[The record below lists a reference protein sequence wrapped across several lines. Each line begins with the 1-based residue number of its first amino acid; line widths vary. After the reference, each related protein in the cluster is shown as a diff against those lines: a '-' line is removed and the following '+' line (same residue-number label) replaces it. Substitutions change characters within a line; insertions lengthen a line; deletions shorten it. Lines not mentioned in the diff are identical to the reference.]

1 MAGSASADH
10 EFDNDGELILTGSAN
25 AYVATTARKIKGY
38 YAGLRLCAR
47 ANFTCTGAST
57 MTVDEAGPIP
67 IRKPG
72 NVATAN
78 GDIVSGTYYD
88 FIYDI
93 ANTAMQIVAA
103 PGSGS
108 ISNAELADMATQTI
122 KARKT
127 AGTGAPEDCTL
138 SEVLDFIGS
147 AAQGDILYRGASAW
161 ARLGAG
167 TSGQFLKTNGAA
179 ANPAWGDAAGMVLL
193 TSGTVSSAAT
203 LDIVLT
209 SYTGYRALKFVLESF
224 IPATDD
230 VELWMRFSTNGGSSY
245 DATGYSTTAI
255 GSRDNFGSALLNNSA
270 SANQITI
277 AKSGTAGESVSNAA
291 AEAGTH
297 CEIILYDQTVSQW
310 PRIFFNCTWFGATV
324 TDTFQNSGGASRE
337 TSQDTDAVRFLFESG
352 NIASGKYAVYGLL

>member
-38 YAGLRLCAR
+38 YQGLRLCGR

-57 MTVDEAGPIP
+57 ITVDEAGAIP

-78 GDIVSGTYYD
+78 GDIVNGTYYD

-93 ANTAMQIVAA
+93 ANNVMQVVAA

-179 ANPAWGDAAGMVLL
+179 ANPAWAGAAVTPISEGAL
-193 TSGTVSSAAT
+193 SAVST
-203 LDIVLT
+203 LDITLG
-209 SYTGYRALKFVLESF
+209 SADMYEIDLIDFA
-224 IPATDD
+224 PATDN
-230 VELWMRFSTNGGSSY
+230 VSLFSRFSQSSSFLSGASDYRWGYIAASTQNDDAADSEIEILNGQGN
-245 DATGYSTTAI
+245 ATTEKLSITFRIYRPSATSFYKSMRWTGIYGHNTD
-255 GSRDNFGSALLNNSA
+255 RNFP
-270 SANQITI
+270 
-277 AKSGTAGESVSNAA
+277 TAGGGFLILNTNAID
-291 AEAGTH
+291 G
-297 CEIILYDQTVSQW
+297 
-310 PRIFFNCTWFGATV
+310 
-324 TDTFQNSGGASRE
+324 
-337 TSQDTDAVRFLFESG
+337 VRFLFSSG
-352 NIASGKYAVYGLL
+352 NIGSGYYAVRSYSFT